1 MPRSSDAALPSCGP
15 TVGGAD
21 HGLRLVKCVVFPS
34 PAWHREPLDPQ
45 ISTLSSSA
53 LADAMCGLNIV
64 DAGIRR
70 LGAPVPDQ
78 EQPNPRRVGRAVTVR
93 TLRGDH
99 YAVRTAIAS
108 TGPGDVLVIDGQ
120 GDQGRAIWGGLL
132 SERVRARGVVAVVV
146 DGAAREPAE
155 IGAAGLPVYARATT
169 PVPSTGLGPGYV
181 NVPVVIGGVI
191 VYPSDVIVADDE
203 AIVVIPA
210 RDVEQVVTFAA
221 SKMRSEAGVVA
232 AVRANEATARHP
244 LPIEAPSMSIER
256 RPWSSETGA
265 PGCR

>member
-1 MPRSSDAALPSCGP
+1 M
-15 TVGGAD
+15 
-21 HGLRLVKCVVFPS
+21 
-34 PAWHREPLDPQ
+34 
-45 ISTLSSSA
+45 SSSA

-64 DAGIRR
+64 DADIRR
-70 LGAPVPDQ
+70 LGAPNPDGDP
-78 EQPNPRRVGRAVTVR
+78 PNVRRVGRAITVR

-108 TGPGDVLVIDGQ
+108 TGPGDILVIDGQ
-120 GDQGRAIWGGLL
+120 GDRGRAIWGGLL

-146 DGAAREPAE
+146 DGAARDPAE
-155 IGAAGLPVYARATT
+155 IGSTGLPVYARATT

-210 RDVEQVVTFAA
+210 REVERVVTFAVT
-221 SKMRSEAGVVA
+221 KMQSEARVVA
-232 AVRANEATARHP
+232 AVRANEATASHP
-244 LPIEAPSMSIER
+244 LPIEAPSVSVEPS
-256 RPWSSETGA
+256 PWSSEAGT

>member
-1 MPRSSDAALPSCGP
+1 MRNRPHCSAAH
-15 TVGGAD
+15 GA
-21 HGLRLVKCVVFPS
+21 RIVKCIVFPL
-34 PAWHREPLDPQ
+34 PPWHREPLDPRL
-45 ISTLSSSA
+45 STLGSSA

-70 LGAPVPDQ
+70 LGAAFPGREP
-78 EQPNPRRVGRAVTVR
+78 PNNTRRVGRAVTVR

-120 GDQGRAIWGGLL
+120 GDCGRAIWGGLL

-146 DGAAREPAE
+146 DGAARDPAE
-155 IGAAGLPVYARATT
+155 IGTTELPVYARATT

-210 RDVEQVVTFAA
+210 RDVDRVVTLAVT
-221 SKMRSEAGVVA
+221 KMQSEARVVA
-232 AVRANEATARHP
+232 AVRANEATASHP
-244 LPIEAPSMSIER
+244 LPIEAPSVSVEQS
-256 RPWSSETGA
+256 PWNSEGGT